1 MVLRR
6 LFTRWMF
13 PAAFVLPL
21 WLFVGWIAFSGGSA
35 WALLWVFIAVPSVF
49 LTQLVLALL
58 TRARASVRTLGVM
71 SGKDVALF
79 GAWHLVIVALGLF
92 DGRAF
97 VPLLLLSVAGAL
109 GLFWWTL
116 TALWREAR
124 DGTVA
129 VLRTTDGTGYIPPT
143 REQPRSRPRIDGEVI
158 VVPEGRRDV

>member
-1 MVLRR
+1 
-6 LFTRWMF
+6 
-13 PAAFVLPL
+13 
-21 WLFVGWIAFSGGSA
+21 
-35 WALLWVFIAVPSVF
+35 
-49 LTQLVLALL
+49 
-58 TRARASVRTLGVM
+58 M

-97 VPLLLLSVAGAL
+97 VPLLLLSIAGAV